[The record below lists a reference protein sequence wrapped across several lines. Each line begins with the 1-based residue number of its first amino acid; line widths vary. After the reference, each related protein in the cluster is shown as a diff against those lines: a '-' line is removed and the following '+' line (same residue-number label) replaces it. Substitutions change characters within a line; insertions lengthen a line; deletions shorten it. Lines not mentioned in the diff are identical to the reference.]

1 MLLGSDTAD
10 DAGVYRLSDD
20 LAIVQT
26 VDYFT
31 PVVDDPYDFGIVAAA
46 NALSDIYA
54 MGAEPFMALNI
65 VGFPATELDLGILH
79 DILRG
84 GADKCIEAG
93 VSVVGGHSID
103 DKEPKFGLAVTG
115 RVHPDRM
122 LTNAAGKAGD
132 LLVLTKPLGIG
143 ILTTGIK
150 RGKLSENEVTELV
163 ALMAA
168 VNRDAS
174 KAALEVDVR
183 AATDVTGFGFL
194 GHLHELAS
202 GSGVA
207 SEVWVGNIPFVSERV
222 RTLAAEKVIPGGS
235 QKNLEYISQ
244 YAEFSPDLADEDPIM
259 LADAQTSGGLLLAVS
274 EDRVEK
280 LVARLNELK
289 TPAAAIVGRLV
300 AGDPGTLQ
308 VRRTRT

>member
-1 MLLGSDTAD
+1 MLVGSETAD

-31 PVVDDPYDFGIVAAA
+31 PVVDDPYDFGSVAAA
-46 NALSDIYA
+46 NALSDVYA

-84 GADKCIEAG
+84 GADKCVEVG

-103 DKEPKFGLAVTG
+103 DKEPKFGMAVTG

-122 LTNAAGKAGD
+122 LTNAGGKAGD

-143 ILTTGIK
+143 ILTTAIK
-150 RGKLSENEVTELV
+150 RDKLSENEVTELV

-174 KAALEVDVR
+174 KAALEVDAH
-183 AATDVTGFGFL
+183 AATDVTGFGLL

-202 GSGVA
+202 SSG
-207 SEVWVGNIPFVSERV
+207 
-222 RTLAAEKVIPGGS
+222 LAAELWAGNVPFASDRVRALVAEKMVPGGS
-235 QKNLEYISQ
+235 KKNLEYVSQ
-244 YAEFSPDLADEDPIM
+244 YAEFSSDLAAEDPIL
-259 LADAQTSGGLLLAVS
+259 LADAQTSGGLLLAVPEES
-274 EDRVEK
+274 AQT
-280 LVARLNELK
+280 LVARLEEFK
-289 TPAAAIVGRLV
+289 TPAAAIVGRL
-300 AGDPGTLQ
+300 GSGEPGTLQ
-308 VRRTRT
+308 VRSAR